1 MEQYIIKG
9 GNPLV
14 GEVVIGG
21 AKNAA
26 LGILAAAIMTD
37 GECLIDNMP
46 NVRDTNVLLQAMEG
60 IGATIDRKGDNEVV
74 ISGKNIDSTGDLIV
88 DNEYI
93 RKIRASYYLIG
104 ALLGK
109 YRKAQ
114 VVLPGGCD
122 IGSRPIDQH
131 IKGFRALGAEVK
143 IEHGMIIAQAEQ
155 LVGNRIYLDVVSVGA
170 TINIMMAASL
180 AQGNTVIENA
190 AKEPHIVDV
199 ANFLNSMGANIR
211 GAGTDVIRIKGV
223 EKLHRT
229 EYSII
234 PDQIEAGTFMFAA
247 AATGGDV
254 TVKNVI
260 PKHLEATTAKLEEI
274 GCEVEEFD
282 DAVRV
287 RAGKRLHRTHVKTL
301 PYPGYP
307 TDMQPQIAVTLA
319 LAEGT
324 SIVTESIFEN
334 RFKYADELSRMGACI
349 KVEGNSA
356 IIDGVKKLTG
366 ARVSA
371 PDLRAGAA
379 LVIAG
384 LAAEG
389 ITVVDDIYYIESS
402 NRKVTLYLRHEKIEY
417 YDKISSLESELK
429 PDFFRI
435 HKGYLVNIKYVER
448 YDRTEVKMRNGDSLL
463 ISKYKYQDFVKRY
476 LEYIL
481 EER

>member
-9 GNPLV
+9 GNSLV
-14 GEVVIGG
+14 GEVTIGG

-26 LGILAAAIMTD
+26 LGILAAAVMTD
-37 GECLIDNMP
+37 QTVNIDNLP
-46 NVRDTNVLLQAMEG
+46 NVRDINVLLQAIAS
-60 IGATIDRKGDNEVV
+60 IGADVHRVDDNTVKINAENAAPTSIDDGF
-74 ISGKNIDSTGDLIV
+74 
-88 DNEYI
+88 I
-93 RKIRASYYLIG
+93 RKIRASYYLLG
-104 ALLGK
+104 ACLGK
-109 YRKAQ
+109 YKHAE
-114 VVLPGGCD
+114 VALPGGCN

-131 IKGFRALGAEVK
+131 LKGFRALGANVR
-143 IEHGMIIAQAEQ
+143 IEGGMIIADAEE
-155 LVGNRIYLDVVSVGA
+155 LRGAHIYFDVVTVGA
-170 TINIMMAASL
+170 TINVMLAATL
-180 AQGNTVIENA
+180 ANGYTILENA

-199 ANFLNSMGANIR
+199 ANFLNSMGANIK
-211 GAGTDVIRIKGV
+211 GAGTDVIRIRGV

-254 TVKNVI
+254 TVRNVI

-287 RAGKRLHRTHVKTL
+287 RAPHKLHRTHVKTL

-334 RFKYADELSRMGACI
+334 RFKYADELSRMGANI

-389 ITVVDDIYYIESS
+389 VTVVDDIVYIQRGYENFEEKLRSLGAEIERVSS
-402 NRKVTLYLRHEKIEY
+402 EKEIQKFRLRV
-417 YDKISSLESELK
+417 
-429 PDFFRI
+429 
-435 HKGYLVNIKYVER
+435 G
-448 YDRTEVKMRNGDSLL
+448 
-463 ISKYKYQDFVKRY
+463 
-476 LEYIL
+476 
-481 EER
+481 